1 MLKATSVTTQPTKFR
16 FDAIYIAAAGSTS
29 PANTNNVSMQAA
41 STTYGSVTAY
51 GGTAT
56 YTVTLP
62 SSGSYWVANGDV
74 LLAQDTVASNS
85 ALIGM
90 PGAAWKVVLSD
101 DYQALGQTL
110 SELSSQTD
118 DDWRIDEPVYQVARY
133 VAAEL
138 MAESF
143 PAPKLF
149 IHGPASVVFFWE
161 QGANNNL
168 YLTVSE
174 RDVSA
179 LVMSNGEIQFQFDF
193 PRSALQGT
201 SLLLPALESVRLGG
215 PVVLGTHALSSD
227 LESAE

>member
-41 STTYGSVTAY
+41 STTYGSVT
-51 GGTAT
+51 
-56 YTVTLP
+56 
-62 SSGSYWVANGDV
+62 
-74 LLAQDTVASNS
+74 DTVASNS